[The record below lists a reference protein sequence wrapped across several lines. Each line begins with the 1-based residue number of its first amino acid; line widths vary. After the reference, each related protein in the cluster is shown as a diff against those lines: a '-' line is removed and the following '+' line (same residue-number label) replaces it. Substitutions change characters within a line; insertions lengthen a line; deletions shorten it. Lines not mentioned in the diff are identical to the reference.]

1 MRFYVNICYNINR
14 LNGGISMTKDEK
26 LAILDELIERATSI
40 TYDNGEEM
48 SRCRDEAKSFIR
60 NTISK
65 DSEWLARI
73 DGIR

>member
-1 MRFYVNICYNINR
+1 
-14 LNGGISMTKDEK
+14 MTKDEK

-60 NTISK
+60 NIVSK